1 MEKEMLG
8 TNDIPGN
15 MKAGC
20 GRAGFYVSPAFCC
33 NLQADIIQCSHSSA
47 SKHRFSSITSSESRS
62 AWSRWL
68 APLALS
74 LHLVVISWQ
83 VGWEAGVYISRERF
97 NLDFREV
104 SATASLVRHE
114 TVTFPKTCPQPCEGH
129 VGQSSWTVNLPYG
142 KSGHGSLLTGSQA
155 QLIQFF
161 TAEEVIDKNW
171 TSVFNFYLPH
181 SWKKQHWWN

>member
-1 MEKEMLG
+1 MSSLKNIQCSVNTEPTHFPLQTPSSLKEHLMEKEMLG

-114 TVTFPKTCPQPCEGH
+114 TVTFPKTCPRPCEGH
-129 VGQSSWTVNLPYG
+129 VGQSS
-142 KSGHGSLLTGSQA
+142 
-155 QLIQFF
+155 
-161 TAEEVIDKNW
+161 
-171 TSVFNFYLPH
+171 
-181 SWKKQHWWN
+181 